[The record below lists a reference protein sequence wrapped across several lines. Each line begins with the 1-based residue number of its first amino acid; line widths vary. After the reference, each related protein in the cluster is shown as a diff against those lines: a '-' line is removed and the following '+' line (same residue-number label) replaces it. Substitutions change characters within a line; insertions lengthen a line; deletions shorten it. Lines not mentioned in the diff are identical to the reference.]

1 MNNLLKWTAAL
12 VLAGTVTPSLAQAGK
27 PAAKAAKPAD
37 AKAEPGKPAAAKP
50 EPAKTEP
57 GKADPAK
64 AATPDRELAKLA
76 AQTAKALSTQ
86 PAAGQPDLALAVLV
100 SLARSAVVSAL
111 HGHFAL
117 VGLGQSLRSGGMAAA
132 EVGTMATSMAQNYQ
146 GLAEAYGALAGQ
158 KSFDPELASLFRS
171 VQVLSQRA
179 NQTALALAAYAVA
192 PNEANRIKAF
202 EDALEDYRGRVQAL
216 FAQLEQGAQQSP

>member
-1 MNNLLKWTAAL
+1 MHSPRLLSAAL
-12 VLAGTVTPSLAQAGK
+12 VLASLTVSSWAHAGK
-27 PAAKAAKPAD
+27 PAGRPAKPAAATTEP
-37 AKAEPGKPAAAKP
+37 AKPVAAKP
-50 EPAKTEP
+50 EPAKPEA
-57 GKADPAK
+57 GKPEAAK
-64 AATPDRELAKLA
+64 PATPDRELAKLVT
-76 AQTAKALSTQ
+76 QTAKALNSQ

-146 GLAEAYGALAGQ
+146 GLAEAYGVLAGQ

-171 VQVLSQRA
+171 VQVLSQHA
-179 NQTALALAAYAVA
+179 NQTALALAAYAAA

-216 FAQLEQGAQQSP
+216 FAQLEQGAQQNP